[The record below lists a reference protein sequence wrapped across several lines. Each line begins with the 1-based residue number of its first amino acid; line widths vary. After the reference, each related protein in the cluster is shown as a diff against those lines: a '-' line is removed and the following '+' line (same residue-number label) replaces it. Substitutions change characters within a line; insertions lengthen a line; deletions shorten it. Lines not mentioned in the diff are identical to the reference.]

1 MGITKKEEFVEDIF
15 NQNSPDE
22 MNFSMDMDFDN
33 VFNDVPEV
41 EEIEGTSSSDGLV
54 LSLTTLGKV
63 DIEYISKVTNKTMED
78 VIAELKGSIFQ
89 NPLTWEETYYKGWE
103 TKEEYLSGN
112 LRTKYKIA
120 EEANKKY
127 GEIFTPNLEAINKIT
142 EGSANITID
151 EIYFTLGSPWIPEE
165 VIQNFLAYILSWS
178 KDYISVKHDPLSGTW
193 DVSSTSDFTRFSFA
207 YEKYSTDR
215 MPFFRIVE
223 KTLNQNPIVIYDHK
237 IKGKYYEEDN
247 SSAIRNEEETFLAL
261 EKQRKIIKEFKE
273 YVYSNENVKQVL
285 ENIYNEQFCQNYQ
298 RYFPGEILTFPGMS
312 SSVTLFDYQKDAVAR
327 IIFSKNTL
335 LAHDVGSGK
344 TYEMVAAAQELKRMK
359 ISKKNLFVVPN
370 SIINQWKKI
379 YLEMYPE
386 SKLLIVDKRNFTP
399 SKREE
404 TLKLIKENDYDS
416 ILMTYSSFDM
426 IDLSPDYY
434 KDKLERDFAQNR
446 SASSNDKTSTKHVK
460 NKANNVK
467 AYTKKIDALGQRD
480 PNKIYFE
487 DLEIDRLFVDESHN
501 FKNVT
506 LETEIKIMGIN
517 TVGSKKC
524 NTMMDKV
531 KYIQKTHN
539 GGGVIFATATP
550 ITNSIADIYVI
561 QKYLQEGELKIL
573 NLSSFPAWL
582 ANFAEMQQGF
592 EIDIDTSK
600 FRMANRYS
608 KFHNIPEL
616 ASVLSNIIDFHHIDK
631 DEDLP
636 EFNGYIDIVTEPDRQ
651 FKNFLEDISSRAD
664 DIRNRKPRLII
675 DAPKKEDR
683 LYDNMLMITNDG
695 RKAALDLRLVDVN
708 AGYNYDYK
716 VNVCAREVYK
726 IYQKTESFKGTQL
739 IFCDVSTPKKTFNL
753 YDEMKRVLINLGI
766 KEHEIQFIHDFE
778 SSSGKEKLFKAV
790 NEGEVRVLLG
800 STFKLGTGVNVQERL
815 YAIHHIDVPWRPS
828 DIIQRNGRIIRLGNT
843 NKEVFIY
850 RYILKHSFDA
860 YSWQLLETKQNFI
873 HKLLNNNVF
882 IRNASDIDDVTLNYA
897 EVKALAIGE
906 PLLKERV
913 ETYNELQN
921 LKKLRFVNLENKEKT
936 KVKMYAIESNL
947 PSVKKELADA
957 ELDLIYIKTLNLDKM
972 DEEEKRLF
980 RESVFSR
987 LLMNIDKKEEETIED
1002 YFGFSIISPSYQPHG
1017 DESMFLYLE
1026 RVGKYYLKVGR
1037 SSHTILRRIEEFISN
1052 FEKYVNDLKE
1062 ALAGDILYLE
1072 NAKIELEKEDMYI
1085 EKINKVQERLDE
1097 IDKKLGVKKGGN

>member
-1 MGITKKEEFVEDIF
+1 MEITKKEWLEDSF
-15 NQNSPDE
+15 LPEDE
-22 MNFSMDMDFDN
+22 EPISFSMDMDFSN
-33 VFNDVPEV
+33 VFNETPEV
-41 EEIEGTSSSDGLV
+41 KEIEGTTSSDGLI
-54 LSLTTLGKV
+54 LSLTTLGYV
-63 DIEYISKVTNKTMED
+63 DIEYISKITNKTLED
-78 VIAELKGSIFQ
+78 VINDLKGSIFQ
-89 NPLTWEETYYKGWE
+89 NPLTWEETFYKGWE

-112 LRTKYKIA
+112 LRIKYKLA
-120 EEANKKY
+120 EEANKLY
-127 GEIFTPNLEAINKIT
+127 GGIFTPNLDAINKIT
-142 EGSANITID
+142 NDSANITID

-165 VIQNFLAYILSWS
+165 VIKEFVSYVLGWGSDQ
-178 KDYISVKHDPLSGTW
+178 ISVKHDPVSGTW
-193 DVSSTSDFTRFSFA
+193 DVSSTNDFMKYSFA

-215 MPFFRIVE
+215 VPFFRILE
-223 KTLNQNPIVIYDHK
+223 KTLNQNPIVVYDSK
-237 IKGKYYEEDN
+237 RKNSYYEEEK

-273 YVYSNENVKQVL
+273 WVYGNEKIKVTL

-312 SSVTLFDYQKDAVAR
+312 KDITLFDYQKDAVAR

-379 YLEMYPE
+379 YLEMYPTA
-386 SKLLIVDKRNFTP
+386 KLLIVDKRNFTP
-399 SKREE
+399 GKRES
-404 TLKLIKENDYDS
+404 TLKLIKENEYDS
-416 ILMTYSSFDM
+416 IIMSYSSFDM
-426 IDLSPDYY
+426 IELSPDFY
-434 KDKLERDFAQNR
+434 KDKIERDFAQNR
-446 SASSNDKTSTKHVK
+446 NASQNDKTSTKQVK

-467 AYTKKIDALGQRD
+467 AYTKKIEAIGQRD
-480 PNKIYFE
+480 PDRIYFE

-506 LETEIKIMGIN
+506 LETEIRIMGVN
-517 TVGSKKC
+517 TIGSKKC

-531 KYIQKTHN
+531 KYVQKTHN
-539 GGGVIFATATP
+539 GGGVVFATATP
-550 ITNSIADIYVI
+550 ITNSIADIFVI
-561 QKYLQEGELKIL
+561 QKYLQEGELKVL
-573 NLSSFPAWL
+573 NLTSFPAWL

-616 ASVLSNIIDFHHIDK
+616 ASVLSNIIDFHHMDK

-636 EFNGYIDIVTEPDRQ
+636 EFNGYTDIVTQPDKQ
-651 FKNFLEDISSRAD
+651 FKEFLQDISSRAD
-664 DIRNRKPRLII
+664 DIRNRRPRLIV
-675 DAPKKEDR
+675 DGPTKADK

-708 AGYNYDYK
+708 AKYNYDYK
-716 VNVCAREVYK
+716 VNACAREVYK
-726 IYQKTESFKGTQL
+726 IYQETESFKGTQL
-739 IFCDVSTPKKTFNL
+739 IFCDVSTPKNSFNI

-766 KEHEIQFIHDFE
+766 KENEIQFIHDFE
-778 SSSGKEKLFKAV
+778 SASSKEKLFKAV
-790 NEGEVRVLLG
+790 NSGEVRVLLG

-843 NKEVFIY
+843 NKEVFIF
-850 RYILKHSFDA
+850 RYILKNSFDA

-882 IRNASDIDDVTLNYA
+882 VRDASDIDDVTLNYA

-921 LKKLRFVNLENKEKT
+921 LKKLRFNMLENKEKT
-936 KVKMYAIESNL
+936 KVKMYAIETNL
-947 PSVKKELADA
+947 PTVKRELSNA
-957 ELDLIYIKTLNLDKM
+957 ELDLIYIKTLNLDSI
-972 DEEEKRLF
+972 DEEEKKLF
-980 RESVFSR
+980 RESVFAS
-987 LLMNIDKKEEETIED
+987 LLVNIDKREEEKIEE
-1002 YFGFSIISPSYQPHG
+1002 YFGFNVLSPSYQPHG
-1017 DESMFLYLE
+1017 EESMFLYLE
-1026 RVGKYYLKVGR
+1026 HVGKYYLKVGR
-1037 SSHTILRRIEEFISN
+1037 SSYTIMKRIEDFIKN
-1052 FEKYVNDLKE
+1052 FENYVNELKL
-1062 ALAGDILYLE
+1062 ALETDISYLE
-1072 NAKIELEKEDMYI
+1072 NARIELEKEDIYLD
-1085 EKINKVQERLDE
+1085 KINRVQERLDE
-1097 IDKKLGVKKGGN
+1097 IDKKLGVKKGGK

>member
-22 MNFSMDMDFDN
+22 MNFSMEMDFDN

-426 IDLSPDYY
+426 IDLSPNYY

-506 LETEIKIMGIN
+506 LETEIKIMGVN

-561 QKYLQEGELKIL
+561 QKYLQEGELK
-573 NLSSFPAWL
+573 F
-582 ANFAEMQQGF
+582 
-592 EIDIDTSK
+592 
-600 FRMANRYS
+600 
-608 KFHNIPEL
+608 
-616 ASVLSNIIDFHHIDK
+616 
-631 DEDLP
+631 
-636 EFNGYIDIVTEPDRQ
+636 
-651 FKNFLEDISSRAD
+651 
-664 DIRNRKPRLII
+664 
-675 DAPKKEDR
+675 
-683 LYDNMLMITNDG
+683 
-695 RKAALDLRLVDVN
+695 
-708 AGYNYDYK
+708 
-716 VNVCAREVYK
+716 
-726 IYQKTESFKGTQL
+726 
-739 IFCDVSTPKKTFNL
+739 
-753 YDEMKRVLINLGI
+753 
-766 KEHEIQFIHDFE
+766 
-778 SSSGKEKLFKAV
+778 
-790 NEGEVRVLLG
+790 
-800 STFKLGTGVNVQERL
+800 
-815 YAIHHIDVPWRPS
+815 
-828 DIIQRNGRIIRLGNT
+828 
-843 NKEVFIY
+843 
-850 RYILKHSFDA
+850 
-860 YSWQLLETKQNFI
+860 
-873 HKLLNNNVF
+873 
-882 IRNASDIDDVTLNYA
+882 
-897 EVKALAIGE
+897 
-906 PLLKERV
+906 
-913 ETYNELQN
+913 
-921 LKKLRFVNLENKEKT
+921 
-936 KVKMYAIESNL
+936 
-947 PSVKKELADA
+947 
-957 ELDLIYIKTLNLDKM
+957 
-972 DEEEKRLF
+972 
-980 RESVFSR
+980 
-987 LLMNIDKKEEETIED
+987 
-1002 YFGFSIISPSYQPHG
+1002 
-1017 DESMFLYLE
+1017 
-1026 RVGKYYLKVGR
+1026 
-1037 SSHTILRRIEEFISN
+1037 
-1052 FEKYVNDLKE
+1052 
-1062 ALAGDILYLE
+1062 
-1072 NAKIELEKEDMYI
+1072 
-1085 EKINKVQERLDE
+1085 
-1097 IDKKLGVKKGGN
+1097 